1 VGQNYPKLNILTSLV
16 IMPLTEKQ
24 KAALAAAP
32 PAQRNALRAGYNKQ
46 NSVSAR
52 PKAKSRAQPKSKAI
66 SPGGRRRWVQKQKLG
81 SALVPARGHGY
92 YDAFRNPPSN
102 VAFPASMGEAT
113 PLRGIT
119 RFTTP
124 STSLNLSNGPLLLV
138 VYNDVAGKYVASSF
152 NIADKNDSDNPTWT
166 RFQASQFESAPID
179 TPFIPT
185 RQSIRIT
192 NVSNV
197 VDRGG
202 VVRVLRTNNLDPR
215 FKWYQAQ
222 SYNDTNFPNR
232 LTVAH
237 IKEVMEEIRD
247 SPKSRSFGAEDLGRQ
262 KQWNCYITDLAASTN
277 FIDRQITPYGWQS
290 SIPAGSEGFVK
301 EAAASPPMSTFLF
314 LIEPHGVESNAFEV
328 SISSHRLYRF
338 PYGSLLASFAMD
350 VPYMAPDAAHKVK
363 SHEESHENNL
373 GSYVS
378 AGMDALAGAGA
389 AVLSQYAKASANS
402 MNTLG
407 APAAMEMAPLVMSL

>member
-1 VGQNYPKLNILTSLV
+1 VQR
-16 IMPLTEKQ
+16 Q
-24 KAALAAAP
+24 KA
-32 PAQRNALRAGYNKQ
+32 
-46 NSVSAR
+46 
-52 PKAKSRAQPKSKAI
+52 
-66 SPGGRRRWVQKQKLG
+66 G

-92 YDAFRNPPSN
+92 YDAFRNTPSN

-124 STSLNLSNGPLLLV
+124 NTSHNLSNGPLLLV
-138 VYNDVAGKYVASSF
+138 VYNDVAGKYVAATF
-152 NIADKNDSDNPTWT
+152 NIADKVNTDNPSYE

-202 VVRVLRTNNLDPR
+202 VVRVLRTNNLDSK
-215 FKWYQAQ
+215 FKWYTND
-222 SYNDTNFPNR
+222 SYTDTNFPQR

-237 IKEVMEEIRD
+237 VKEVMEEIRD
-247 SPKSRSFGAEDLGRQ
+247 SPKSRSFGAEDLSRQ

-277 FIDRQITPYGWQS
+277 FIDRQISPFNWQAS
-290 SIPAGSEGFVK
+290 VPAGSAGFAK

-363 SHEESHENNL
+363 SNEESHENNL

-378 AGMDALAGAGA
+378 AGIDALAGAGA

-402 MNTLG
+402 MTTLG
-407 APAAMEMAPLVMSL
+407 APAAVEMAPLVMHL